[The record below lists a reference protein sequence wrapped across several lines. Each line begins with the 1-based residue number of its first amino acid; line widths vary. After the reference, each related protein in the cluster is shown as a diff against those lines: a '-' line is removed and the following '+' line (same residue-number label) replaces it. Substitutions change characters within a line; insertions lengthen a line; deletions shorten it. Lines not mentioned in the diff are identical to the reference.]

1 MNFLFVFPNLKTL
14 LKGQRFED
22 VNMTVQNTTEDLK
35 AIHLKKKQ
43 RYIEKWQD
51 RQDYCIDAK
60 VQRFES
66 CLIACDS
73 NI

>member
-1 MNFLFVFPNLKTL
+1 
-14 LKGQRFED
+14 
-22 VNMTVQNTTEDLK
+22 MTVQNTTEDLK